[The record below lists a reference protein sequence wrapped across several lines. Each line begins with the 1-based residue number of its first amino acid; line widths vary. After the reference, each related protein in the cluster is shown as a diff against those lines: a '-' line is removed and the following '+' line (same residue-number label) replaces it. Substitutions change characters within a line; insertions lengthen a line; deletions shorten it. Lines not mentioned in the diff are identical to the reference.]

1 MNQNQRVKLS
11 KLMSVALRHDPASF
25 SLTLDQDG
33 WIPLATLVA
42 GLQTRPG
49 WGWIQSDDVRE
60 VVETSDKQRFELVEE
75 RIRARY
81 GHSQAARPSYQPVE
95 PPAIRYHGTPRRNL
109 SLIRH
114 SGLKPMSRQ
123 YVHLSARPEMA
134 HQVGRRRDAQPVILT
149 IRAAQAHA
157 AGISFGTPSGGQ
169 DEVYL
174 AESLPPEFI
183 DFPE

>member
-1 MNQNQRVKLS
+1 
-11 KLMSVALRHDPASF
+11 MSVALRHDPASF

-33 WIPLATLVA
+33 WIPLKTLVA
-42 GLQTRPG
+42 GLQVRPG
-49 WGWIQSDDVRE
+49 WAWIQPDDVRE
-60 VVETSDKQRFELVEE
+60 IVETSDKQRFELAEA

-95 PPAIRYHGTPRRNL
+95 PPAILYHGTPRRNL
-109 SLIRH
+109 SLIRR
-114 SGLKPMSRQ
+114 SGLKSMSRQ

-149 IRAAQAHA
+149 IRAAEAHV
-157 AGISFGTPSGGQ
+157 AGITFGTPSGGQ

-174 AESLPPEFI
+174 VESLPPEFI

>member
-1 MNQNQRVKLS
+1 
-11 KLMSVALRHDPASF
+11 MSVALRHDPGSF
-25 SLTLDQDG
+25 NLTLDQEG
-33 WIPLATLVA
+33 WVALDRLVTS
-42 GLQTRPG
+42 LQTRPG
-49 WGWIQSDDVRE
+49 WGWVRPEDVRE
-60 VVETSDKQRFELVEE
+60 VVATSDKQRFELIEA

-95 PPAIRYHGTPRRNL
+95 PPAILYHGTPRRNL
-109 SLIRH
+109 PLIRR

-134 HQVGRRRDAQPVILT
+134 QQVGRRRDAQPVILT
-149 IRAAQAHA
+149 IRAAAAHA
-157 AGISFGTPSGGQ
+157 AGIAFGTPSGSQ

-174 AESLPPEFI
+174 VEVLPPEFI